1 MKTIRIVTLVLLSL
15 NVTARQGMWMPN
27 LLKQLNAEDLKSM
40 GLSIPVDELFSANGG
55 ALNDAI
61 VQFGGGCTGEV
72 ISDSGLILTNHH
84 CGYGQLQSLSTLV
97 NNYVRDGFWAKNRLE
112 ELPCPGLTVTFVRDI
127 RPVTQV
133 FMDAGIGKLDEGE
146 REKKVKLISDSLEQL
161 FSSGGKLNVFVKAF
175 YNGNQYFLFVTEV
188 FRDVRLVGAPP
199 SDIGNYGGETD
210 NWVWPRHTGDFTVF
224 RIYAGSD
231 NGPADYSTENRP
243 YRPGRS
249 LVINAGGIK
258 EGDFTMVYGF
268 PGRTQQFLPSSS
280 IRMIQTQTNPN
291 RIALRELRM
300 AVWKESMR
308 SNDTIQLKYA
318 SKFRS
323 LANAY
328 KKWKGESEGL
338 EKSDAIAKKQAAEV
352 AFKSWANSNPDYRTV
367 IDEINAAVDSSFVTN
382 QVSDYFSEG
391 LNGIELISMANKIR
405 PLMEKW
411 EKSPKDT
418 AGLRVI
424 AAKVSGDISA
434 LYKNYDARVDRMAC
448 EKILNVC
455 SGNLSGK
462 YRPAFLD
469 VFQKA
474 PDAYL
479 DLLFK
484 KSIFTDESK
493 ALASVN
499 DFSNSGMKRLA
510 SDPAWKAAEAIIRC
524 RTENIEPEFNR
535 LNTRIN
541 QL

>member
-1 MKTIRIVTLVLLSL
+1 
-15 NVTARQGMWMPN
+15 ARQGMWMPN

-411 EKSPKDT
+411 EKSRKDT

-424 AAKVSGDISA
+424 ATKVSGDISA

-474 PDAYL
+474 PDAY
-479 DLLFK
+479 
-484 KSIFTDESK
+484 
-493 ALASVN
+493 
-499 DFSNSGMKRLA
+499 
-510 SDPAWKAAEAIIRC
+510 
-524 RTENIEPEFNR
+524 
-535 LNTRIN
+535 
-541 QL
+541 